1 MGGKSSA
8 TIPAQGSNYVI
19 VLDPG
24 HGGEDIG
31 MSSAAIEEK
40 EADLNI
46 CAKLKVMLE
55 SQGYQVVM
63 TREDD
68 SHVSKEER
76 VAIANGSGADLLV
89 SVHCNYAEDD
99 SSVSGVRV
107 NYCLLYTSS
116 LICTGTVRRRRAPE
130 AV

>member
-1 MGGKSSA
+1 MYKRQGKSSA

-24 HGGEDIG
+24 HGGEDTG

-40 EADLNI
+40 EVDLNI

-63 TREDD
+63 TRED
-68 SHVSKEER
+68 VYKR
-76 VAIANGSGADLLV
+76 QI
-89 SVHCNYAEDD
+89 
-99 SSVSGVRV
+99 
-107 NYCLLYTSS
+107 
-116 LICTGTVRRRRAPE
+116 
-130 AV
+130 